1 MSPLIPYD
9 VTPLDRESVSV
20 AVAGTLEGRRA
31 SLNVTAKVSDFRLI
45 TPFLFVVLMPA
56 AAAVGP
62 TVS

>member
-20 AVAGTLEGRRA
+20 AVAGTLDGRRA
-31 SLNVTAKVSDFRLI
+31 SLNVTVNVSPFTLI
-45 TPFLFVVLMPA
+45 APLLFAVAMSA
-56 AAAVGP
+56 AAVVGP